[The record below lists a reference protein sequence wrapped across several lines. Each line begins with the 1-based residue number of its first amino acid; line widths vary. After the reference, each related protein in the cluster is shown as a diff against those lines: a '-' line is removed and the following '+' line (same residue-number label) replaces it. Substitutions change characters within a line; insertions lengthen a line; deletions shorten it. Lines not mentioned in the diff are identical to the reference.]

1 LESKADVWF
10 EGFARG
16 NESLIDWEEFSQ
28 SICRRFGNKKDVVE
42 EFNKL
47 LQDRGVKEYVERFE
61 ELKSL
66 MNSLNPS
73 LPESYYVSSFISG
86 LREDINP
93 MLKILRPTTLMQ
105 AFEQAKWQE
114 ESNNAMD
121 KRSLFSPRTALSG
134 SMDRQADS

>member
-1 LESKADVWF
+1 MESKADVWF

-105 AFEQAKWQE
+105 AFEQTKWQE

-121 KRSLFSPRTALSG
+121 KRSLFSPRTALLG